1 MMNQN
6 YMIYSV
12 RAAAILTG
20 TYVAGTIIEGTHLEN
35 QLIINVTFVKG
46 SLTSAQIKVEFSN
59 DSSNYY
65 QETVQNISGG
75 TSTDSL
81 LVHSIDTTGGYRIAV
96 PIKDRFIK
104 ISAIGT
110 GTATNSSMTIDAVVG
125 IA

>member
-1 MMNQN
+1 
-6 YMIYSV
+6 MIYSV